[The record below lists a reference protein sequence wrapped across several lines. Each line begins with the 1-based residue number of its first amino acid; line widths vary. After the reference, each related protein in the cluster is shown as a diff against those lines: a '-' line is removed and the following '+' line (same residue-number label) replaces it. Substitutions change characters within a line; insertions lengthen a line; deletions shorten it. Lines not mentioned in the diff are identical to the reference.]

1 MNLYFKDSEDEL
13 GVETMEM
20 IMKKMKHWA
29 QLSFLKYI
37 IRYTIIT
44 KSKCHQ
50 VLGLMRLIM
59 PSYNVKSQIFRECNV
74 DSST

>member
-1 MNLYFKDSEDEL
+1 MNLYIKDSEDEL

-20 IMKKMKHWA
+20 ILKNET
-29 QLSFLKYI
+29 LSSAFFFKYI